1 MIDHPKSKIR
11 AVIPM
16 APIFG
21 SNDVGAIAWAERSD
35 NLKKAPPATAFCGGV
50 TRVAFNLMGLST

>member
-1 MIDHPKSKIR
+1 MIDHPKSKIC

-21 SNDVGAIAWAERSD
+21 SDDVGAIAWAERSD
-35 NLKKAPPATAFCGGV
+35 KKAPPATAFCGGV
-50 TRVAFNLMGLST
+50 TKVAFNLMGLST